1 MSGRVSIIQ
10 PGQNNNNKMDTNTIS
25 QTAGNVQT
33 GKHTYAMFTF
43 IQLDTHT
50 FIGDIWPFG
59 EAMCLEGKNRNQH
72 KIKKN
77 KIFVKF
83 PPKINVAFKKQ
94 FRTYATDNIRYRVSV
109 CVWLAREN
117 SILTPR
123 WLINTLF
130 EAKKNLR
137 KNRVWNY
144 KFIGENSST
153 VKRWKVTRKWERK
166 DYSG

>member
-1 MSGRVSIIQ
+1 
-10 PGQNNNNKMDTNTIS
+10 
-25 QTAGNVQT
+25 
-33 GKHTYAMFTF
+33 
-43 IQLDTHT
+43 
-50 FIGDIWPFG
+50 
-59 EAMCLEGKNRNQH
+59 MCLEGKNRNQH

-137 KNRVWNY
+137 KNRV
-144 KFIGENSST
+144 
-153 VKRWKVTRKWERK
+153 
-166 DYSG
+166 